1 MGNRLTKIYTK
12 TGDGGS
18 TGLGDGTRTL
28 KCSDRIEAIGT
39 VDELNC
45 IIGILLCEALPE
57 EISEFFTKIQHEL
70 FDLGSEL
77 SVPGYTALSEE
88 SVSTIEIKLDAI
100 NQHLSPL
107 KEFILPGGSRPAAL
121 CHQARA
127 VCRRAER
134 CVIRLEQKEQISE
147 LSRKYL
153 NRLSDYLFVAC
164 RAINQSL
171 DVKDVY
177 WASQRT
183 QTAK

>member
-1 MGNRLTKIYTK
+1 MGNRLTKIYTR
-12 TGDGGS
+12 TGDAGL

-45 IIGILLCEALPE
+45 VVGLLLCESLPDQ
-57 EISEFFTKIQHEL
+57 ISGFLTNVQHQL

-77 SVPGYTALSEE
+77 SVPGYSAITSEDIEDIEDALDTMNLS
-88 SVSTIEIKLDAI
+88 LD
-100 NQHLSPL
+100 PL
-107 KEFILPGGSRPAAL
+107 KEFILPGGSRPSAL

-134 CVIRLEQKEQISE
+134 CVIRLEQSEKISE
-147 LSRKYL
+147 VSKKYL

-164 RAINQSL
+164 RAINMSL
-171 DVKDVY
+171 SVEDVY
-177 WASQRT
+177 WSSRRMSES
-183 QTAK
+183 

>member
-12 TGDGGS
+12 TGDSGS
-18 TGLGDGTRTL
+18 TGLGDGTRIL

-45 IIGILLCEALPE
+45 IIGLLLCETLPR
-57 EISEFFTKIQHEL
+57 EISEFFTKVQHEL

-77 SVPGYTALSEE
+77 SVPGYTALSNQ
-88 SVSTIEIKLDAI
+88 SVSTIETKLDAI

-134 CVIRLEQKEQISE
+134 CIIRLEQNEQISE

-171 DVKDVY
+171 DVTDVY

-183 QTAK
+183 QTAE

>member
-1 MGNRLTKIYTK
+1 MSNRLTKIYTK
-12 TGDGGS
+12 TGDTGS

-45 IIGILLCEALPE
+45 VIGLLLCESLPDQV
-57 EISEFFTKIQHEL
+57 SDFLTKVQHQL

-77 SVPGYTALSEE
+77 SVPGYSAITDNN
-88 SVSTIEIKLDAI
+88 IENIENELDAM
-100 NQHLSPL
+100 NLNLEPL
-107 KEFILPGGSRPAAL
+107 KEFILPGGSRSAAF

-134 CVIRLEQKEQISE
+134 CVIRLEQNEKISE
-147 LSRKYL
+147 LSKKYL

-164 RAINQSL
+164 RTINKSL
-171 DVKDVY
+171 SVEDVY
-177 WASQRT
+177 WSSKRMSGS
-183 QTAK
+183 

>member
-1 MGNRLTKIYTK
+1 MSNRLTKIYTK
-12 TGDGGS
+12 TGDTGS

-45 IIGILLCEALPE
+45 VIGLLLCESLPDQV
-57 EISEFFTKIQHEL
+57 SDFLTKVQHQL

-77 SVPGYTALSEE
+77 SVPGYSAITDEN
-88 SVSTIEIKLDAI
+88 IENIENKLDAM
-100 NQHLSPL
+100 NLNLEPL
-107 KEFILPGGSRPAAL
+107 KEFILPGGSRSSAL

-134 CVIRLEQKEQISE
+134 CIIRLEQNEKISE
-147 LSRKYL
+147 LSKKYL

-164 RAINQSL
+164 RTINKSL
-171 DVKDVY
+171 SVEDVY
-177 WASQRT
+177 WSSKRMSGS
-183 QTAK
+183 

>member
-1 MGNRLTKIYTK
+1 MSNRLTKIYTK
-12 TGDGGS
+12 TGDTGS

-45 IIGILLCEALPE
+45 VIGLLLCESLPDQV
-57 EISEFFTKIQHEL
+57 SDFLTKVQHQL

-77 SVPGYTALSEE
+77 SVPGYSAITDEN
-88 SVSTIEIKLDAI
+88 IENIENELDAM
-100 NQHLSPL
+100 NSNLEPL
-107 KEFILPGGSRPAAL
+107 KEFILPGGSRSSAF

-134 CVIRLEQKEQISE
+134 CVIRLEQNEKISE
-147 LSRKYL
+147 LSKKYL

-164 RAINQSL
+164 RTINKSL
-171 DVKDVY
+171 SVEDVY
-177 WASQRT
+177 WSSKRMSGS
-183 QTAK
+183 